1 MHDCASINC
10 TPYIVD
16 FMMRGSL
23 LCAPTSVFITVFSLI
38 AFNQVQSAL
47 SDIKINSSHELM
59 DILCGRDGSG
69 STNLTNNT
77 NIQLSAQTYT
87 IEPGRSCLIDNI
99 HDLTIQGNSSK
110 LPAVIQCLSASEG
123 NCSSGF
129 VFTNAHR
136 LTLANVVIK
145 NCGAIMDTGV
155 LDLGNSS
162 LFHFNPGEAAALVY
176 RNCYNISLV
185 DVKIVNYS
193 GRALIAID
201 VYDYSLLHT
210 VVISDDSVAAHNV
223 CHVDGKSK
231 NTCKGSGMVWMY
243 TNTGKASINTTVDIV
258 NSIFANNTGYLEIS
272 YNRSF
277 VCGDLLAN
285 SLYSTDVDFLNL
297 RPINIP
303 SAGAMTFLFQQHSF
317 VQANII
323 NSNFLNNRGMCY
335 GAILAI
341 YLSEAEYNA
350 LSFSGCIFSNNTQFL
365 SNFSYQSGRYF
376 ASTITL
382 LVKYLGNHTIGSN
395 CFSVVDSNFITGHEV
410 FATAQLS
417 LTQFPAS
424 HGLCQAI
431 FRNLTGGSS
440 RLINAVAIDLSDSF
454 HINLSDIYLHGD
466 EIHDQPILGIGDG
479 LLAFSYITE
488 VVIHGSKDVGSIF
501 SRLSGSVI
509 YAEVSNIIFMGKID
523 FSSNIASTWTNGA
536 AIFLRGESK
545 IWFQEPLNLTFCNNS
560 ALEGGAIYSISRFA
574 EYCTFQFISENSKVY
589 NESNIGDIAINVT
602 FIHNKARSAGN
613 SIYVSPLYHC
623 STRLSPIIQVNPH
636 VVYDTIFHFVDN
648 YTNGL
653 LEISSRPL
661 RVCMCGGDP
670 TNTSRE
676 ALYCDE
682 APNEISTY
690 PGKTFNLSVVP
701 VDESYKRVYSLV
713 YNNLHVQEPD
723 FSDLDESDFDW
734 HLGYSEDI
742 VQLQGYNCTTMTYT
756 VFSSSPARKGV
767 LSIYPSGSTTG
778 LFVNIS
784 LNNCPP
790 GFENV
795 KESGFCDCVELLQKK
810 SIRCSIST
818 GTITRPGTSWIGIM
832 EYDLNITITD
842 NNLTNSSMP
851 DVIIG
856 YSEHCPTRYCNQTA
870 PTVNVSDTSSLCIYN
885 RTGVLCGRC
894 KPGLSIT
901 VGGPECLH
909 CNNWWL
915 LTIPL
920 YALLG
925 VAIVI
930 LLLILQLT
938 VTQGTINGLIFYATL
953 LNVDTYTL
961 LTGYKRAEWSVIVLS
976 FLNFELGFPV
986 CLYDGLNEIDKA
998 LLSIVF
1004 PIYIL
1009 LLAVAFVYVSRYSYR
1024 FASWTSRSAIPVL
1037 ATLIYIT
1044 YYKLLRFS
1052 VNGLTYGIVQLHYP
1066 LGQSQKVWYY
1076 DGTILYLHHWKHRLL
1091 FFMVLVVICVF
1102 ILPYGILLTG
1112 IRFFNRFRI
1121 INKFKPLIDAY
1132 CAPYKDRYRFWFGAR
1147 LWVLVVTYVL
1157 FAILRDFPL
1166 IFVLCQCILLLL
1178 FTLAQVTIMPFR
1190 SKIINWL
1197 DLFFM
1202 VNALLLMIVVL
1213 YSYSRNSNAASA
1225 ASVALTVAVFCCI
1238 VGYHAWKRLQVM
1250 YIYCKSLR
1258 RYAILDD
1265 DGPRENTITRSSFV
1279 ITSANEDND
1288 QNQHDKHP
1296 PNIHPSEFRDS
1307 ILNDSVADNESD
1319 ND

>member
-1 MHDCASINC
+1 MSVCVIVLNPGDSNC
-10 TPYIVD
+10 T
-16 FMMRGSL
+16 FMIGIMRGSL
-23 LCAPTSVFITVFSLI
+23 CTPSSFVFSVI
-38 AFNQVQSAL
+38 ALNLVQSSL
-47 SDIKINSSHELM
+47 SDIAVTVDSSHALM
-59 DILCGRDGSG
+59 DILCGGDG
-69 STNLTNNT
+69 STNLTDCT
-77 NIQLSAQTYT
+77 NLLLSAQTYT
-87 IEPGRSCLIDNI
+87 IAPGRSCLIDNI
-99 HDLTIQGNSSK
+99 HDLTIQGNSTNS
-110 LPAVIQCLSASEG
+110 PVVIQCLPGSGG
-123 NCSSGF
+123 NNSSGF
-129 VFTNAHR
+129 VFTHAHR

-145 NCGAIMDTGV
+145 DCGAIVDRGV

-176 RNCYNISLV
+176 RDCYNISLF

-193 GRALIAID
+193 RRALIAID
-201 VYDYSLLHT
+201 VFGDSVLDT
-210 VVISDDSVAAHNV
+210 VVISDDSVTVHNV
-223 CHVDGKSK
+223 CHVDAKSE

-243 TNTGKASINTTVDIV
+243 TNTGGASVNATVDIV
-258 NSIFANNTGYLEIS
+258 NSTFANNTGYLEIS

-285 SLYSTDVDFLNL
+285 SLYSTDIGSL

-323 NSNFLNNRGMCY
+323 DSDFLNNRGMCY

-341 YLSEAEYNA
+341 YLSEAEYNSV
-350 LSFSGCIFSNNTQFL
+350 LFSGCSFSNNTQFL

-376 ASTITL
+376 GSTITL
-382 LVKYLGNHTIGSN
+382 LVKYLGNYTIGGN
-395 CFSVVDSNFITGHEV
+395 CFSVIDSNFVTGDEV
-410 FATAQLS
+410 SATAQLS

-424 HGLCQAI
+424 RGLCESM
-431 FRNLTGGSS
+431 FRNLTGDSS

-454 HINLSDIYLHGD
+454 HINMSDIHLTGS

-479 LLAFSYITE
+479 LLAFSYITK
-488 VVIHGSKDVGSIF
+488 VVIHGSKDVGSSF
-501 SRLSGSVI
+501 TRLTGPVI
-509 YAEVSNIIFMGKID
+509 YVEVSNVIFTGKID
-523 FSSNIASTWTNGA
+523 FSNNIASTWTSGA
-536 AIFLRGESK
+536 AIYLRGESK
-545 IWFQEPLNLTFCNNS
+545 IWFQEPLNITFHNNS

-574 EYCTFQFISENSKVY
+574 EYCTFQFMSENSKVY
-589 NESNIGDIAINVT
+589 NESNIGEIAINIT
-602 FIHNKARSAGN
+602 FIHNKAHSAGN

-623 STRLSPIIQVNPH
+623 STRLSPILQVDPYI
-636 VVYDTIFHFVDN
+636 VYNTIFHFVDN

-653 LEISSRPL
+653 LEVSSRPL
-661 RVCMCGGDP
+661 RVCMCSGDP

-676 ALYCDE
+676 ALYCDQ
-682 APNEISTY
+682 APTEVSTY
-690 PGKTFNLSVVP
+690 PGKTFNLSIVP

-723 FSDLDESDFDW
+723 FSDLDEADFDW

-742 VQLQGYNCTTMTYT
+742 VQLQGYNCTTTTYT
-756 VFSSSPARKGV
+756 VFSSKPARKGV

-790 GFENV
+790 GFEIV
-795 KESGFCDCVELLQKK
+795 KESGLCDCVEVLMSKGV
-810 SIRCSIST
+810 RCSISN
-818 GTITRPGTSWIGIM
+818 GKVTRPGTSWIGIV
-832 EYDLNITITD
+832 EFNLNGTIAD
-842 NNLTNSSMP
+842 YNLTNSSMP
-851 DVIIG
+851 EVIVG
-856 YSEHCPTRYCNQTA
+856 FSEHCPTRYCNETA
-870 PTVNVSDTSSLCIYN
+870 STVNISDTSSLCIYE

-901 VGGPECLH
+901 VGSPECLQ

-925 VAIVI
+925 VAIVF

-938 VTQGTINGLIFYATL
+938 VAQGTINGLIFYATL

-961 LTGYKRAEWSVIVLS
+961 LTGYNGAEWSVIVLS
-976 FLNFELGFPV
+976 LLNFELGFPV
-986 CLYDGLNEIDKA
+986 CLYNGLNEIDKA

-1009 LLAVAFVYVSRYSYR
+1009 LLAVGFVYVSRHSYR

-1052 VNGLTYGIVQLHYP
+1052 VNGLTYGVIQLQYP
-1066 LGQSQKVWYY
+1066 PGQSQRVWYY
-1076 DGTILYLHHWKHRLL
+1076 DGSIHYLHDWKHLLL

-1102 ILPYGILLTG
+1102 ILPYGVVLTG

-1166 IFVLCQCILLLL
+1166 IFVLCQCTILLL
-1178 FTLAQVTIMPFR
+1178 FTLAQVAIMPFR

-1213 YSYSRNSNAASA
+1213 YSYSRTSNEASA
-1225 ASVALTVAVFCCI
+1225 ASVALTVVVFCGI

-1258 RYAILDD
+1258 RRYVILED
-1265 DGPRENTITRSSFV
+1265 DGPRENTVTRSSFV
-1279 ITSANEDND
+1279 ITSANGDND
-1288 QNQHDKHP
+1288 QNQHDQHHP
-1296 PNIHPSEFRDS
+1296 PNISPSEFRDS
-1307 ILNDSVADNESD
+1307 ILDDSVADNKSD
-1319 ND
+1319 TD